1 MKNNTQEENK
11 FVVVTKVFFLSKRQ
25 DETPLF
31 YKERS

>member
-1 MKNNTQEENK
+1 MNNTQERTII
-11 FVVVTKVFFLSKRQ
+11 FVVVTKVFLSKRQ